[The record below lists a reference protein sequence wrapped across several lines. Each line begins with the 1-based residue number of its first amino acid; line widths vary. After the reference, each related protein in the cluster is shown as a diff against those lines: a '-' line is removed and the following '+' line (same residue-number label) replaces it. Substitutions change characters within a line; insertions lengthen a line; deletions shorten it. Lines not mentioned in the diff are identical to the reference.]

1 MQEASSMIRQIES
14 VPELMSFMEPELKA
28 AVEHFLKTIDI
39 ARFRK
44 ILLTGCGDSLCAA
57 MAAKFVFMEYT
68 ELEVETVSAIDLARV
83 YSKRQLTGNGDFLV
97 LIVSNSGK
105 VTRLIE
111 LAKRVKKMG
120 GWVAA
125 VTGNENSGLYQNAD
139 GVIKMNIPSFDYAP
153 GIRSYCGCLMAL
165 CLLAV
170 AIGRQTGVLTETEN
184 QKISSMFSNLPQQI
198 AAYMETWEMQAKG
211 YAEKLKDSTS
221 YEFIAS
227 GSQYASAFFG
237 YAKALETTG
246 KPASALNTED
256 WFHMN
261 FFVRDVYHTATFLF
275 VNRNEPSR
283 SRALEL
289 IRTAEKMG
297 RPLICITDD
306 EQLEARE
313 KICTPALESDLLHTL
328 IQYLPVSMI
337 LSDAGNLLGEVYFRG
352 GKDNWSACVNC
363 ATLINTEEYIV
374 D

>member
-68 ELEVETVSAIDLARV
+68 DLEVETVSAIDLARV
-83 YSKRQLTGNGDFLV
+83 YSKRQLTGNGDCLV

-111 LAKRVKKMG
+111 LAKRVRRMG

-139 GVIKMNIPSFDYAP
+139 GVIKMNIPPFDYAP

-165 CLLAV
+165 YLLAV

-261 FFVRDVYHTATFLF
+261 FFVRDVYHTATLLF

-337 LSDAGNLLGEVYFRG
+337 LSEAGDLLGEVYFRD